1 MSEKMVIH
9 NRRLIWFLI
18 LWLFWTTA
26 FYVRRALLKEKKK
39 MESYLI
45 TMGISTILM
54 ALKSDA
60 TKRKFRNAFLKVFT
74 GIKAAFADD
83 EAFQ

>member
-1 MSEKMVIH
+1 
-9 NRRLIWFLI
+9 
-18 LWLFWTTA
+18 
-26 FYVRRALLKEKKK
+26 

-54 ALKSDA
+54 ALKNPTS
-60 TKRKFRNAFLKVFT
+60 KRKFRNAFLKVFK

-83 EAFQ
+83 EEFQNV